1 MTPVRAQNDECE
13 SVAITSTIKRPLH
26 VGEGILRWLVQAT
39 VRVRISSPDMADDD
53 TQAYC

>member
-1 MTPVRAQNDECE
+1 MAPVRAQNDECE
-13 SVAITSTIKRPLH
+13 SVGIFSTIKRSLH

-39 VRVRISSPDMADDD
+39 VRVRISSPDMADDA